1 MPDATPATLELV
13 RTEGVIPPPDNLI
26 AGNLGALYVDVV
38 KLSAQGEHKRGTLL
52 MASTDGYAPCTQA
65 GLSTAGSFCILT
77 DDTTIGENEYAEVPA
92 YFQGEFNDA
101 RVIFPFEGEDD
112 DHDAIVETAREPLR
126 RSKIFMRHLHE
137 KGAAL

>member
-1 MPDATPATLELV
+1 
-13 RTEGVIPPPDNLI
+13 
-26 AGNLGALYVDVV
+26 
-38 KLSAQGEHKRGTLL
+38 

-77 DDTTIGENEYAEVPA
+77 DDTAIGENEYAEVPA

-112 DHDAIVETAREPLR
+112 DHDAIVEVAREPLR